1 MNIEAIDN
9 STGYVLL
16 DDLGQIYVTGQSITA
31 DSNEINGTVPG
42 VSPVLQILTTIEVT
56 VPQDYK
62 I

>member
-16 DDLGQIYVTGQSITA
+16 DDLDQIYVTGQSITA